1 MERLIVL
8 GTGNASALRCYNT
21 CFILHDGAEPVLV
34 DAGGGNGVLT
44 QLQRAGIRLESL
56 HHAFLTHCH
65 TDHLFGMIWV
75 LRFIATRMASGAYEG
90 TFTLRCHEELAEM
103 VRAVSHMT
111 LPGSMTRFFGD
122 RIHILPVRDGEKATL
137 GPYPATF
144 FDIGSTKARQFGFT
158 MTLLRD
164 TPGCPPQGGAAS
176 QTDPAGKQAIKFT
189 CAGDEP
195 YNEKDYEFVK
205 ESDWLMHEAF
215 CLYSEAE
222 EFKPYEK
229 HHSTVREACRTAAEL
244 GARNLVLWHTEDS
257 RLAERKALYTAEGRE
272 FFSGN
277 LFVPDDLDVI
287 PL

>member
-158 MTLLRD
+158 LRLHD
-164 TPGCPPQGGAAS
+164 GRKVSCL
-176 QTDPAGKQAIKFT
+176 
-189 CAGDEP
+189 GDEP
-195 YNEKDYEFVK
+195 CTPRDRAFVTD
-205 ESDWLMHEAF
+205 SDWLLSEAF
-215 CLYSEAE
+215 CLYADRER
-222 EFKPYEK
+222 FKPYEK
-229 HHSTVREACRTAAEL
+229 HHSSVREACRTAAEL